1 MKRNI
6 ITIINLLLLVMST
19 GNMYALER
27 GNRIYSN
34 VQFETGN
41 IEKTN
46 EVVQTRSIDVKCE
59 GNNYFNGQYCIVHV
73 IYEARLNNNNVL
85 STRVLSSE
93 IIYSS
98 MPKGP
103 NVMECGI
110 VSRDNSL
117 LLILELNWR
126 GNGIAQ
132 NNQYIFSLPKI

>member
-6 ITIINLLLLVMST
+6 ITIINLLLLVMSI

-59 GNNYFNGQYCIVHV
+59 ETIILMVNT
-73 IYEARLNNNNVL
+73 VL
-85 STRVLSSE
+85 
-93 IIYSS
+93 Y
-98 MPKGP
+98 M
-103 NVMECGI
+103 
-110 VSRDNSL
+110 
-117 LLILELNWR
+117 
-126 GNGIAQ
+126 
-132 NNQYIFSLPKI
+132 